1 MFDPTTDYAAYAGIG
16 SRDTPKE
23 ICDLMTGI
31 ARMLDERGY
40 VLRSGGAG
48 GADQAFDNGTSGMS
62 QPEIYLPW
70 NGFNGKVQRLW
81 PTARQISAAMELARR
96 YHPNWDACSEGA
108 KKLHARNG
116 FQILGLDL
124 NDPVRFVICWTKN
137 GKPEGGTG
145 QALRI
150 ADDRDI
156 PIYNLFHKE
165 DRAVFYSHIGWDHE

>member
-1 MFDPTTDYAAYAGIG
+1 MFDPVTEYNTYAGIG
-16 SRDTPKE
+16 SRETPKD
-23 ICDLMTGI
+23 ICDLMTAI

-48 GADQAFDNGTSGMS
+48 GADQAFDNGTGGMS
-62 QPEIYLPW
+62 NPEIYIPW
-70 NGFNGKVQRLW
+70 EGFNGKKMRIW
-81 PTARQISAAMELARR
+81 PNKSQLAAALDLARR

-124 NDPVRFVICWTKN
+124 NDPVKFVICWTKD
-137 GKPEGGTG
+137 GKASGGTG

-150 ADDRDI
+150 ADDRSI
-156 PIYNLFHKE
+156 PIYNLFNRE